1 MRQKINV
8 EPWPRRGAPSRALL
22 GLGFSLLSLGLS
34 IVGGAGLAEL
44 VNFLDCR
51 HSGHYKLLHWPLV
64 LETVDFI
71 GL

>member
-1 MRQKINV
+1 MCSLA
-8 EPWPRRGAPSRALL
+8 GASQA
-22 GLGFSLLSLGLS
+22 GVVVAVGLS
-34 IVGGAGLAEL
+34 IVGGAGVAEL

-51 HSGHYKLLHWPLV
+51 HFGHYKLLHWPLV

>member
-1 MRQKINV
+1 MTV
-8 EPWPRRGAPSRALL
+8 VAV
-22 GLGFSLLSLGLS
+22 GLS
-34 IVGGAGLAEL
+34 IVGGAGVAEL

-51 HSGHYKLLHWPLV
+51 HFGHYKLLHWPLV